1 MLENIPLEI
10 CLESCEDAIAAQKG
24 GAQRVELCDN
34 LIEGGTTPSAGMIAM
49 TREHISIG
57 LQVIIRPRGGDF
69 CYSDIEFNA
78 MKYDIHH
85 CKTLGVDGVVFGLLK
100 SDGNIDYERT
110 RELIEI
116 ARPMNV
122 TFHRAFDM
130 CRDPYQ
136 ALEELIELGVDR
148 ILTSGQEP
156 TVFEGLDLITD
167 LVEKADDRIIIM
179 PGCGITIKN
188 AKKIAERSG
197 CKEMHVVA
205 NDFVESKMDYRND
218 NCFMG
223 TEMRS
228 AEYHRKVTS
237 AAHVYTFKRL

>member
-1 MLENIPLEI
+1 
-10 CLESCEDAIAAQKG
+10 
-24 GAQRVELCDN
+24 
-34 LIEGGTTPSAGMIAM
+34 MIAM
-49 TREHISIG
+49 TREHINIG

-69 CYSDIEFNA
+69 CYSDIEFEA
-78 MKYDIHH
+78 MKYDIHQ
-85 CKTLGVDGVVFGLLK
+85 CKTLGVDGVVFGILK
-100 SDGNIDYERT
+100 PDGNIDYERT
-110 RELIEI
+110 KELIGI

-130 CRDPYQ
+130 CKDPYT

-156 TVFEGLDLITD
+156 SVFEGLDLITE
-167 LVEKADDRIIIM
+167 LVKKAGDRIIIM
-179 PGCGITIKN
+179 PGCGITVRN
-188 AKKIAERSG
+188 AKKIAQRSG

-205 NDFVESKMDYRND
+205 NKFIESTMEYRND

-228 AEYHRKVTS
+228 AEYQRKVTS
-237 AAHVYTFKRL
+237 AAHVYTFKQL

>member
-49 TREHISIG
+49 TREYRSIG

-69 CYSDIEFNA
+69 CYSEIELDA

-130 CRDPYQ
+130 CKDPYQ

-156 TVFEGLDLITD
+156 TVFEG
-167 LVEKADDRIIIM
+167 
-179 PGCGITIKN
+179 
-188 AKKIAERSG
+188 
-197 CKEMHVVA
+197 
-205 NDFVESKMDYRND
+205 
-218 NCFMG
+218 
-223 TEMRS
+223 
-228 AEYHRKVTS
+228 
-237 AAHVYTFKRL
+237 